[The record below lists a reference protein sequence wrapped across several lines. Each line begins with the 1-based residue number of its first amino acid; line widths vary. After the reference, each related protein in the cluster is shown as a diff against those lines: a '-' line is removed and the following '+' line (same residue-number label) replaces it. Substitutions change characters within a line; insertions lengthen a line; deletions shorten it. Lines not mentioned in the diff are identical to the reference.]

1 MENNNKKALVFAG
14 GGSKGAYQIGA
25 WKALNELG
33 EEFVIAAGTSIG
45 SINAAFYVQHDFDAA
60 FEMWNNL
67 TVDSI
72 MTNGVNLEK
81 SVESLFSQRDQL
93 IPFIKNFINQK
104 GADVTPFHNK
114 LKEYFNADSFFA
126 SDIDFVLV
134 TVKYPSFA
142 PLEVYKSDMRE
153 LGWDAWK
160 WLAASGACYPVFPVM
175 NVNGE
180 DYVDGGY
187 FDNIPVAP
195 AFKLGAH
202 EAVVIDLKTD
212 KNHEGYIHHPRIKYI
227 KPSRDL
233 GPFLNFDPDAIRF
246 SIKMGY
252 NDTMKAYGK
261 YLGRQYTFLPSDG
274 VEEKLASFAGTFIDL
289 LTVSEA
295 KFDFSGSVKSRQRV
309 NNLEGCTTLLA
320 SSLGVY
326 RPAEPQLFLAAL
338 EAFLVVCGYDLNTE
352 YDLGKLL
359 FDLKNEVE
367 GMYPLLEYDF
377 DTAFRETAK
386 FVTSHSGGK
395 NPEQKKLEDDRM
407 MLIYSSFI
415 RTLQH
420 IDNI

>member
-1 MENNNKKALVFAG
+1 MENSKKKAVVFAG

-25 WKALNELG
+25 WKALRELG
-33 EEFVIAAGTSIG
+33 EEFQIAAGTSIG
-45 SINAAFYVQHDFDAA
+45 SINAAFYVQRDFDAA
-60 FEMWNNL
+60 YEMWDNL

-72 MTNGVNLEK
+72 MTNGINIEK
-81 SVESLFSQRDQL
+81 SVEGMFSQREQI
-93 IPFIKNFINQK
+93 IPFLKNFINQK

-126 SDIDFVLV
+126 SDIDFALV
-134 TVKYPSFA
+134 TVKYPSFS
-142 PLEVYKSDMRE
+142 PVEIYKRDMKT
-153 LGWDAWK
+153 LYWDAWK

-175 NVNGE
+175 NVEGE

-195 AFKLGAH
+195 AFKLGAR

-233 GPFLNFDPDAIRF
+233 GNFLNFDPDALKF
-246 SIKMGY
+246 SIRLGY
-252 NDTMKAYGK
+252 NDTMKAYGRYFGK
-261 YLGRQYTFLPSDG
+261 QYTFLPDDG
-274 VEEKLASFAGTFIDL
+274 ITEKLSLLSEKFIDL
-289 LTVSEA
+289 LTKSEA
-295 KFDFSGSVKSRQRV
+295 NFDFSGSVKSRQRV

-326 RPAEPQLFLAAL
+326 RPAETELFFAAL
-338 EAFLVVCGYDLNTE
+338 EAFLAVCSYSLDTDYVLSE
-352 YDLGKLL
+352 LLYKL
-359 FDLKNEVE
+359 KCEVD
-367 GMYPLLEYDF
+367 GIYPLLEYDT
-377 DTAFRETAK
+377 DKAFFEVRK
-386 FVTSHSGGK
+386 FVQTHSEGK
-395 NPEQKKLEDDRM
+395 SPEHKKLDDDRM
-407 MLIYSSFI
+407 MLIYTSFM